1 MVLNE
6 IGIVSIASRS
16 DESQSFLPPV
26 QIKTD
31 TKERNTPNHQ
41 TFQKKQVNEKIKSI
55 EDTTELAI
63 FLKNFKIK
71 LSKPPLFFISKVKV
85 FFNFHYTIHQAV
97 TNTQ

>member
-26 QIKTD
+26 QINTD
-31 TKERNTPNHQ
+31 IKERNIPNHQ
-41 TFQKKQVNEKIKSI
+41 TFQKKQVDEKIKSI
-55 EDTTELAI
+55 EDTNELAI

-71 LSKPPLFFISKVKV
+71 LSKPPLFFIAIVKI
-85 FFNFHYTIHQAV
+85 FFDF
-97 TNTQ
+97 